1 MNNDK
6 LKKYV
11 ETKIALYQY
20 EERIS
25 GKDFYD
31 MGASILKNGEDT
43 SSSMTYYDEGFD
55 CGRCQGELNALMMV
69 YALMDK
75 GE

>member
-11 ETKIALYQY
+11 ETKIAFYQY

-31 MGASILKNGEDT
+31 KGLSILKHREDT
-43 SSSMTYYDEGFD
+43 SSNMTYYDEGFD
-55 CGRCQGELNALMMV
+55 WGWCQGGLDALMML

>member
-11 ETKIALYQY
+11 ETKIAMLQQEPVSKGLGYY
-20 EERIS
+20 GIGLE
-25 GKDFYD
+25 GL
-31 MGASILKNGEDT
+31 GAHRDARYG
-43 SSSMTYYDEGFD
+43 YACGFD
-55 CGRCQGELNALMMV
+55 VGRCQGELDALMMV

>member
-11 ETKIALYQY
+11 ETKIAMLQQQPVNKGIDYYEIGLERLSTYNDYRHLYDCSFEY
-20 EERIS
+20 
-25 GKDFYD
+25 GK
-31 MGASILKNGEDT
+31 
-43 SSSMTYYDEGFD
+43 
-55 CGRCQGELNALMMV
+55 CQGELDALMMV

>member
-11 ETKIALYQY
+11 ETKIAMLQQEPVNNGLDYY
-20 EERIS
+20 EIGMKGLS
-25 GKDFYD
+25 IHKDAWY
-31 MGASILKNGEDT
+31 GYAC
-43 SSSMTYYDEGFD
+43 GFD
-55 CGRCQGELNALMMV
+55 VGRCQGELDALMMV

>member
-1 MNNDK
+1 MNNNK

-31 MGASILKNGEDT
+31 MGVSILKQGKDT
-43 SSSMTYYDEGFD
+43 SSNIKYYDEGFD
-55 CGRCQGELNALMMV
+55 CGKCQGELDALMMV

>member
-11 ETKIALYQY
+11 ETKITMLQQEPVSKGLDYYEIGLEGLSTHSDSRYLY
-20 EERIS
+20 
-25 GKDFYD
+25 DC
-31 MGASILKNGEDT
+31 
-43 SSSMTYYDEGFD
+43 GFD
-55 CGRCQGELNALMMV
+55 CGRCQGELDALMMV

>member
-11 ETKIALYQY
+11 ETKIAMLQQEPVSKGLDYY
-20 EERIS
+20 KIGLVELSTNSDYR
-25 GKDFYD
+25 Y
-31 MGASILKNGEDT
+31 L
-43 SSSMTYYDEGFD
+43 YDEGFE
-55 CGRCQGELNALMMV
+55 CGRCQGELDALMMV
-69 YALMDK
+69 YDLMDK

>member
-11 ETKIALYQY
+11 ENKIAMLQQELVSKDLDYYEIGLERLSTYSDYRHLYDCSFEY
-20 EERIS
+20 
-25 GKDFYD
+25 GK
-31 MGASILKNGEDT
+31 
-43 SSSMTYYDEGFD
+43 
-55 CGRCQGELNALMMV
+55 CQGELGALMMV

>member
-11 ETKIALYQY
+11 ETKIAMLQQEPVNKGLDYY
-20 EERIS
+20 EI
-25 GKDFYD
+25 G
-31 MGASILKNGEDT
+31 L
-43 SSSMTYYDEGFD
+43 EGFSVRSDAWYVYD
-55 CGRCQGELNALMMV
+55 CGFDVGRCQGELDALMMV

-75 GE
+75 GEG

>member
-11 ETKIALYQY
+11 ETKIAMLQQEPVSKCLDYY
-20 EERIS
+20 GI
-25 GKDFYD
+25 GF
-31 MGASILKNGEDT
+31 GELVSHNDVW
-43 SSSMTYYDEGFD
+43 YGYDEGFEL
-55 CGRCQGELNALMMV
+55 GKCQGELDALLMV

-75 GE
+75 GEG

>member
-25 GKDFYD
+25 GKGFYD
-31 MGASILKNGEDT
+31 MGASILGHGEDT
-43 SSSMTYYDEGFD
+43 SCNMTYYEEGFD
-55 CGRCQGELNALMMV
+55 CGRCQGELDALMMV
-69 YALMDK
+69 YALMDN

>member
-11 ETKIALYQY
+11 ETKIAMLQQEPVNKGLDYYEIGLEGLSTNSDSLYL
-20 EERIS
+20 
-25 GKDFYD
+25 YD
-31 MGASILKNGEDT
+31 C
-43 SSSMTYYDEGFD
+43 GFD
-55 CGRCQGELNALMMV
+55 VGKCQGELDALMMV

>member
-11 ETKIALYQY
+11 ETKIAMYQY
-20 EERIS
+20 EEKVT
-25 GKDFYD
+25 GKNFYD
-31 MGASILKNGEDT
+31 IGLSLFKYGEGG
-43 SSSMTYYDEGFD
+43 SSRVRYYEEGFE
-55 CGRCQGELNALMMV
+55 CGRCQGELDALMMV

>member
-11 ETKIALYQY
+11 ETKIAMLQQEPVSKGLDYY
-20 EERIS
+20 EIGLKGVS
-25 GKDFYD
+25 VQSDAWYVYD
-31 MGASILKNGEDT
+31 C
-43 SSSMTYYDEGFD
+43 GFD
-55 CGRCQGELNALMMV
+55 VGRCQGELDALMMV

>member
-11 ETKIALYQY
+11 ETKIAMLQQELVSKDLDYYEIGLVELSTNSDYRHLY
-20 EERIS
+20 
-25 GKDFYD
+25 
-31 MGASILKNGEDT
+31 
-43 SSSMTYYDEGFD
+43 D
-55 CGRCQGELNALMMV
+55 CGFEYGKCQGELDALMMV

-75 GE
+75 GY

>member
-11 ETKIALYQY
+11 EDKIAMLQQEPVSKGLDYYEIGLEELSTHSESLYLY
-20 EERIS
+20 A
-25 GKDFYD
+25 F
-31 MGASILKNGEDT
+31 
-43 SSSMTYYDEGFD
+43 GFD
-55 CGRCQGELNALMMV
+55 VGRCQGELDALMMV

-75 GE
+75 EG

>member
-11 ETKIALYQY
+11 ETKILMLQQEVKY
-20 EERIS
+20 EGREYYSIGMDS
-25 GKDFYD
+25 LSIHKDAWYGYD
-31 MGASILKNGEDT
+31 C
-43 SSSMTYYDEGFD
+43 GFD
-55 CGRCQGELNALMMV
+55 VGKCQGELDDLMMV

-75 GE
+75 GEW

>member
-11 ETKIALYQY
+11 ETKIALCQY
-20 EERIS
+20 EERVS

-31 MGASILKNGEDT
+31 MGMSILKYGEDA
-43 SSSMTYYDEGFD
+43 SSNVTYYDEGFD
-55 CGRCQGELNALMMV
+55 VGKCQGELDALMMV

-75 GE
+75 ED